1 MKISGSDLHLFRV
14 FDSVVRNNGLSAAQ
28 VELSLSQPTIS
39 NHLTALEQR
48 LGVKLCE
55 RGRRGFALTDKG
67 RVVHEIGLEVLAGL
81 EMQSRRLSQL
91 RGALTGIVRIGIVD
105 CVASDPNCHL
115 SEVLARIARDAPM
128 IEVELGIMRPGD
140 ISAALAKNEL
150 DIGIGGFD
158 SRLGVLSY
166 ASLYQEQHLLYCA
179 QGNPLFSVPD
189 ATIDRD
195 LCYAQ
200 PWVHRGYWG
209 GRRQLSF
216 QRIDADRIVYD
227 IEAQLMM
234 ILSGAYVGLLPV
246 HLAESMPY
254 AARLRRLPVENDD
267 YLAAIELATRG
278 GRLAKSVSYVR
289 DLLVEAHGQHLQQSI

>member
-1 MKISGSDLHLFRV
+1 MKISGSDLHLFKV

-81 EMQSRRLSQL
+81 EAQSRRLSQL
-91 RGALTGIVRIGIVD
+91 RGALTGIVRVGIVD
-105 CVASDPNCHL
+105 CVASDANCRL
-115 SEVLARIARDAPM
+115 SSVLARVARDAPM
-128 IEVELGIMRPGD
+128 IEIELGIMRPGD
-140 ISAALAKNEL
+140 ISAGLAKSSL

-158 SRLGVLSY
+158 SRLGVLNY
-166 ASLYQEQHLLYCA
+166 ALLYEEENLLYCA
-179 QGNPLFSVPD
+179 QGNPLFGLSD
-189 ATIDRD
+189 SDIDRD
-195 LCYAQ
+195 LSYAQ

-227 IEAQLMM
+227 IEAQLLM
-234 ILSGAYVGLLPV
+234 ILSGAYVGLLPR
-246 HLAESMPY
+246 HLAESAPY
-254 AARLRRLPVENDD
+254 AGRLRRLPVQDDD
-267 YLAAIELATRG
+267 YMAKIEVATRG
-278 GRLAKSVSYVR
+278 GKLAKSITYVR
-289 DLLVEAHGQHLQQSI
+289 DLLATEHEQHLQQSI